1 MKRIFMVGLLLGL
14 VWCPLASHGS
24 TYQEQ
29 VYHARD
35 RVLPAL
41 VHIQPVVEDYRTG
54 ELKKQAV
61 VGSGVIFH
69 PDGYVVTNYH
79 VAGKAKRIFCT
90 LSDREQLPADYIG
103 GDPSTDI
110 AVLKLRLDGYHG
122 TIQVAEL
129 GDSDSIQVGQQVL
142 AMGSP
147 LALARSVSA
156 GVISTRDRYF
166 SDEYRLPSG
175 EKTGRFNLWIQTDAA
190 INFGNSGGPLVDLNG
205 RVIGINSRAT
215 FLANNL
221 GFAIPINVVK
231 RVTQAILKDGHVTR
245 SWIGVTAQALQE
257 MENYFGTDRNRGV
270 LIASLDPGSPAA
282 EASLMAGDI
291 ILEVDG
297 QSVSARFV
305 EELPAFYNAIASRPP
320 GTAINLKVMRGDQE
334 RRIDLVTR
342 PLGQLQGED
351 FECSEWGFTVRDITR
366 QMQIANQLRDSTGVF
381 VTGVKRV
388 GPADLGG
395 LNQGDVLQAINREPL
410 DNLEAFKA
418 RYEALLN
425 AGTQKVMLTVRR
437 SSATRIVV
445 INLEQRGEERPHE

>member
-1 MKRIFMVGLLLGL
+1 MKRVIFGLLMFLTLFQYG
-14 VWCPLASHGS
+14 AQAS

-54 ELKKQAV
+54 EMKKQAV
-61 VGSGVIFH
+61 VGSGVIF
-69 PDGYVVTNYH
+69 DTAGYIVTNYH
-79 VAGKAKRIFCT
+79 VAGKSKRIFCT

-103 GDPSTDI
+103 GDPSTDV
-110 AVLKLRLDGYHG
+110 AVLKLRLEGYHG
-122 TIQVAEL
+122 KIQAAEL
-129 GDSDSIQVGQQVL
+129 GNSDSIQVGQQVL

-156 GVISTRDRYF
+156 GVISTKDRYF
-166 SDEYRLPSG
+166 SDEYRLPTG

-190 INFGNSGGPLVDLNG
+190 INFGNSGGPLVDLDG

-215 FLANNL
+215 FMANNL

-231 RVTQAILKDGHVTR
+231 HATQAILKDGHVTR

-270 LIASLDPGSPAA
+270 LISSLDPGSPAS
-282 EASLMAGDI
+282 EAGLMAGDI

-297 QSVSARFV
+297 RPVSARFV
-305 EELPAFYNAIASRPP
+305 EELPAFYNGIASLPP
-320 GTAINLKVMRGDQE
+320 GTSISLKVMRNEQE
-334 RRIDLVTR
+334 RVVNLVTR

-351 FECSEWGFTVRDITR
+351 FECSEWGLTVRDITR

-381 VTGVKRV
+381 VTGVKRI
-388 GPADLGG
+388 GPADLSG
-395 LNQGDVLQAINREPL
+395 LNQGDVIQSINRESL
-410 DNLEAFKA
+410 DNLETFKT
-418 RYEALLN
+418 RYDALRS
-425 AGTQKVMLTVRR
+425 AGTQKIMLTVRR
-437 SSATRIVV
+437 NGATRFAV
-445 INLEQRGEERPHE
+445 INLEKRGEEQPHE

>member
-1 MKRIFMVGLLLGL
+1 
-14 VWCPLASHGS
+14 
-24 TYQEQ
+24 

-54 ELKKQAV
+54 EMKKQAV

-69 PDGYVVTNYH
+69 PDGYIVTNYH

-129 GDSDSIQVGQQVL
+129 GNSDSIQVGQQVL

-175 EKTGRFNLWIQTDAA
+175 EKTGRYNLWIQTDAA

-215 FLANNL
+215 FGANNL

-231 RVTQAILKDGHVTR
+231 HATEAILKDGHVTR
-245 SWIGVTAQALQE
+245 SWLGITAQALQE
-257 MENYFGTDRNRGV
+257 MENYFGTGRNRGV

-282 EASLMAGDI
+282 EASLMAGDV
-291 ILEVDG
+291 ILEMDG
-297 QSVSARFV
+297 RPVSARFV
-305 EELPAFYNAIASRPP
+305 EELPAFYNAIAVQPP
-320 GTAINLKVMRGDQE
+320 GTTIGLKVQRGDQE
-334 RRIDLVTR
+334 RNVDLVTR

-388 GPADLGG
+388 SPADLGG
-395 LNQGDVLQAINREPL
+395 LNPGDLVQALNRETVV
-410 DNLEAFKA
+410 NLEAFRT
-418 RYEALLN
+418 RYQTLLD
-425 AGTQKVMLTVRR
+425 AGTNKIMLSVRR
-437 SSATRIVV
+437 NGATRIVV
-445 INLEQRGEERPHE
+445 INLEQRGEETPHE

>member
-1 MKRIFMVGLLLGL
+1 MKRLLFVSLLTIPGLFLN
-14 VWCPLASHGS
+14 AAQAS

-29 VYHARD
+29 VYLARD

-79 VAGKAKRIFCT
+79 VAGKAKRIYCT

-103 GDPSTDI
+103 GDPSTDV
-110 AVLKLRLDGYHG
+110 AVLKLRLEGYHG
-122 TIQVAEL
+122 TIHVAEL

-156 GVISTRDRYF
+156 GVISTKDRYF

-215 FLANNL
+215 FMANNL

-231 RVTQAILKDGHVTR
+231 QATQAILKDGHVTR

-282 EASLMAGDI
+282 EAGLAAGDV
-291 ILEVDG
+291 ILEIDG
-297 QSVSARFV
+297 RPVSARFV

-320 GTAINLKVMRGDQE
+320 GTAISLKVQRGDQE
-334 RRIDLVTR
+334 RVVNLETR

-351 FECSEWGFTVRDITR
+351 YECSEWGLTVRDITR

-381 VTGVKRV
+381 VTGVKRL

-395 LNQGDVLQAINREPL
+395 LNQGDVIQLVDRAPM
-410 DNLEAFKA
+410 DNLDAFKT
-418 RYEALLN
+418 RYEALRS
-425 AGTQKVMLTVRR
+425 AGTKKIMLTVRR
-437 SSATRIVV
+437 AGATRIAI
-445 INLEQRGEERPHE
+445 INLEQRGEEQPHE

>member
-1 MKRIFMVGLLLGL
+1 VS
-14 VWCPLASHGS
+14 WSHGS

-41 VHIQPVVEDYRTG
+41 VHIQPVVEDFRTG
-54 ELKKQAV
+54 EMKKQAV

-110 AVLKLRLDGYHG
+110 AVLKLRLEGYHG

-129 GDSDSIQVGQQVL
+129 GNSDSIQVGQQVL

-190 INFGNSGGPLVDLNG
+190 INFGNSGGPLVDLSG

-215 FLANNL
+215 FMANNL

-231 RVTQAILKDGHVTR
+231 QVAEAILKDGHVTR
-245 SWIGVTAQALQE
+245 SWLGITAQALQE
-257 MENYFGTDRNRGV
+257 MESYFGTGRNRGV

-282 EASLMAGDI
+282 EASLMAGDVI
-291 ILEVDG
+291 VEVDRRP
-297 QSVSARFV
+297 VSARFV

-320 GTAINLKVMRGDQE
+320 GTTLSLKVQRGDQE
-334 RRIDLVTR
+334 RNVDLVTR

-351 FECSEWGFTVRDITR
+351 FECEEWGFTVRDITR
-366 QMQIANQLRDSTGVF
+366 QMLIANQLRDSTGVF

-395 LNQGDVLQAINREPL
+395 LDRGDLVQALNRESVEDL
-410 DNLEAFKA
+410 AAFQA
-418 RYEALLN
+418 RYKELSD
-425 AGTQKVMLTVRR
+425 AGTNKIMLSVRR
-437 SSATRIVV
+437 NGATRIVV
-445 INLEQRGEERPHE
+445 INLDQRGEEKPHE